1 MYTNSY
7 ILRNVQRLEMRG
19 GICLDEEFIY
29 PVLFKGTTS
38 VDYQMATFVL
48 SRENNVTM
56 QELMAYYNEKEDT
69 DACLRNLEPEQFDF
83 DNSLDTQAE
92 DLDVNIPVDTFDDN
106 YETLFVELN
115 TPTNNS
121 HDLSRFN
128 ENTLSFLS
136 PSTKRLHKDIAE
148 NSPANLP
155 HHNSE
160 SIRASRKNIIAN
172 VDYLIENGK
181 IENDPESAMLFDEL
195 EKTVAEFKL
204 RLQRRILPPPMTPPR
219 KDMIAFAAFDGRKK
233 IPEPRLKGYGG

>member
-1 MYTNSY
+1 MIS
-7 ILRNVQRLEMRG
+7 RLEMRE
-19 GICLDEEFIY
+19 GICFDEEFIY

-38 VDYQMATFVL
+38 VDHQMETFVL

-56 QELMAYYNEKEDT
+56 QELIAYYNEKEDT

-106 YETLFVELN
+106 HEKLFGELN
-115 TPTNNS
+115 TPRKNR
-121 HDLSRFN
+121 HDISRFN

-136 PSTKRLHKDIAE
+136 PSTTRLHKDIAE
-148 NSPANLP
+148 NSPANLL

-160 SIRASRKNIIAN
+160 SIRSSRKNIIAN
-172 VDYLIENGK
+172 VDYVIENGR

-195 EKTVAEFKL
+195 EKTVADFKL
-204 RLQRRILPPPMTPPR
+204 RLQRRILPTPAAAAAVAR
-219 KDMIAFAAFDGRKK
+219 KWAWDARMMR
-233 IPEPRLKGYGG
+233 

>member
-1 MYTNSY
+1 MS
-7 ILRNVQRLEMRG
+7 
-19 GICLDEEFIY
+19 ICLDEEAFIY
-29 PVLFKGTTS
+29 PVFFKGTTS

-48 SRENNVTM
+48 SHENNVTM
-56 QELMAYYNEKEDT
+56 QELMVYYNEKEDT

-92 DLDVNIPVDTFDDN
+92 DFDVNIPMDTFDDN
-106 YETLFVELN
+106 YKKLFGELN
-115 TPTNNS
+115 TPRKNS
-121 HDLSRFN
+121 HDISRFN
-128 ENTLSFLS
+128 DNTYSFLS
-136 PSTKRLHKDIAE
+136 PSTKCLHQDIAE

-160 SIRASRKNIIAN
+160 SIRASWKNIIAN
-172 VDYLIENGK
+172 VDYLIENGR

-195 EKTVAEFKL
+195 EKTVADFKL
-204 RLQRRILPPPMTPPR
+204 RLQRRILPPPMTLPR

>member
-1 MYTNSY
+1 
-7 ILRNVQRLEMRG
+7 
-19 GICLDEEFIY
+19 
-29 PVLFKGTTS
+29 
-38 VDYQMATFVL
+38 MATFVL

>member
-1 MYTNSY
+1 
-7 ILRNVQRLEMRG
+7 MRE
-19 GICLDEEFIY
+19 GICFDEEFIY

-38 VDYQMATFVL
+38 VDYQRATFVL

-56 QELMAYYNEKEDT
+56 QELVAYYNEKEDT
-69 DACLRNLEPEQFDF
+69 GASLRNFDPEKFDF

-92 DLDVNIPVDTFDDN
+92 EFDVNIPVDTFDDN
-106 YETLFVELN
+106 YEKLFGELN
-115 TPTNNS
+115 TPRKNS
-121 HDLSRFN
+121 NDISRFN
-128 ENTLSFLS
+128 DNTLSFLS
-136 PSTKRLHKDIAE
+136 PSTKRLHQDIAE

-172 VDYLIENGK
+172 VDYVIENGR

-195 EKTVAEFKL
+195 EKTVADFKL

-219 KDMIAFAAFDGRKK
+219 KDMIAFAAFDRRK
-233 IPEPRLKGYGG
+233 

>member
-1 MYTNSY
+1 MFP
-7 ILRNVQRLEMRG
+7 RNVLRLEMRE
-19 GICLDEEFIY
+19 GICLDEEFLY
-29 PVLFKGTTS
+29 PVFFKGTTS

-56 QELMAYYNEKEDT
+56 QEPVAYYNEKEDT
-69 DACLRNLEPEQFDF
+69 DASLRNFEPENFDF

-92 DLDVNIPVDTFDDN
+92 EFDVNIPVDTFDDN
-106 YETLFVELN
+106 YEKLFGELN
-115 TPTNNS
+115 TPRKNS
-121 HDLSRFN
+121 NDISRFN
-128 ENTLSFLS
+128 DNTLSFLS
-136 PSTKRLHKDIAE
+136 PSTKRLHQDIAE

-172 VDYLIENGK
+172 VDYLIENGR

-195 EKTVAEFKL
+195 EKTVADFKL
-204 RLQRRILPPPMTPPR
+204 RLQRRILPPPMTPPQ

>member
-1 MYTNSY
+1 
-7 ILRNVQRLEMRG
+7 MRG

-38 VDYQMATFVL
+38 VDYQMATFVI

-56 QELMAYYNEKEDT
+56 QELRVYYNEKEDT
-69 DACLRNLEPEQFDF
+69 DACLRDLEPEQFDF
-83 DNSLDTQAE
+83 DNSLDTQGE
-92 DLDVNIPVDTFDDN
+92 DFDVNIPVDTFDDN
-106 YETLFVELN
+106 YEKLFVELN

-136 PSTKRLHKDIAE
+136 PSTKRLHQDIAE
-148 NSPANLP
+148 NSPANLH

-195 EKTVAEFKL
+195 EKTVGVFDS
-204 RLQRRILPPPMTPPR
+204 QHGGVGDRRMCCG
-219 KDMIAFAAFDGRKK
+219 DMIILQVKK
-233 IPEPRLKGYGG
+233 GHEIKHGNDVTCIVSLCV

>member
-1 MYTNSY
+1 
-7 ILRNVQRLEMRG
+7 MRG

-29 PVLFKGTTS
+29 PVIFKGTTS

-56 QELMAYYNEKEDT
+56 QELVAYYNEKENT
-69 DACLRNLEPEQFDF
+69 DASLRNFEPEKFDF

-92 DLDVNIPVDTFDDN
+92 EFDVNIPVDTFDDN
-106 YETLFVELN
+106 YEKFGELI
-115 TPTNNS
+115 TPRKNS
-121 HDLSRFN
+121 NDISRFN
-128 ENTLSFLS
+128 DNTLSFLS
-136 PSTKRLHKDIAE
+136 PSTKRLHQDIAD

-155 HHNSE
+155 HHNGE
-160 SIRASRKNIIAN
+160 SIRASPKNIIAN
-172 VDYLIENGK
+172 VDYVIENGR

-195 EKTVAEFKL
+195 EKTVADFKL
-204 RLQRRILPPPMTPPR
+204 RLQRRILPTPMTPPQ